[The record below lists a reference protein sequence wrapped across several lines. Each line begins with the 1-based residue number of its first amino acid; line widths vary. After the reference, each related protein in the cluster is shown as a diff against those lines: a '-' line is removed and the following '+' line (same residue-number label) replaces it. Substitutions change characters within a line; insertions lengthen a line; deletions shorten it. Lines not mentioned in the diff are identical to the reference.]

1 MLKVADKKKKY
12 FPVLNE
18 YINLLDV
25 KQLSVFKESI
35 ILLFKKKGELEAKV
49 NSCSEEYGIKT

>member
-25 KQLSVFKESI
+25 KQLSIFKESI
-35 ILLFKKKGELEAKV
+35 ILLFKKKE
-49 NSCSEEYGIKT
+49 N